1 MKKKIFML
9 IVSLIFG
16 SIFLIGCNKKE
27 IQPEII
33 PTNQVTEVVEVDLGL
48 EVGK

>member
-1 MKKKIFML
+1 MKKKILML
-9 IVSLIFG
+9 VISLIFG

-27 IQPEII
+27 VQPEII

>member
-9 IVSLIFG
+9 AISLIFG

-27 IQPEII
+27 VQPEIV
-33 PTNQVTEVVEVDLGL
+33 PTVQVTEVMEADSAGN
-48 EVGK
+48 

>member
-9 IVSLIFG
+9 VISLIFG

-27 IQPEII
+27 VQPEIV
-33 PTNQVTEVVEVDLGL
+33 PSVQVTEVMEVES
-48 EVGK
+48 VGN